1 MLIEDVIIMNYMYQ
15 EFSSRI
21 CALDLKGFKNPD
33 SFEQSNVKLTVN
45 SHVEENV
52 RFLKK
57 YNYADLIGKLLMY
70 CELTDNLKDAC
81 KPFINDEEFYSIR
94 KEFRTAQEH
103 LSYIWQD
110 DGLLFI
116 APSFFVDIVLFPVS
130 QFHSQIIMAMEDF
143 HIYDNG
149 LDEFNVF
156 LNAKTPSFFTQFSQ
170 YWVMEK
176 INKLE
181 VDVSNI
187 VVV

>member
-1 MLIEDVIIMNYMYQ
+1 MLIDDDIIMNYMYQ

-21 CALDLKGFKNPD
+21 CALDLKGFKDPD

-45 SHVEENV
+45 SHVDENV
-52 RFLKK
+52 MFLKK
-57 YNYADLIGKLLMY
+57 YDYAGLIGKLLMY
-70 CELTDNLKDAC
+70 CELADTLMDAC
-81 KPFINDEEFYSIR
+81 SPFINDEEFYNIR

-103 LSYIWQD
+103 LSYIWQN
-110 DGLLFI
+110 DGLLFF
-116 APSFFVDIVLFPVS
+116 APSFFVDIVIFPLS

-149 LDEFNVF
+149 FNDNNVF

-181 VDVSNI
+181 VEGNI
-187 VVV
+187 TVVI